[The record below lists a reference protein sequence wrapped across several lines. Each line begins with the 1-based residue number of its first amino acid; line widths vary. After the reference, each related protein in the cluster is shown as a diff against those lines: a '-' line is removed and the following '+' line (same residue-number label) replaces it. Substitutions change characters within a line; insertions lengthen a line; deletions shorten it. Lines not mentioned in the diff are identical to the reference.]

1 MRYNDKLLAVTRF
14 IEDNFD
20 DPVELTIALGLSVED
35 FIRLLPDVLV
45 SNYTK
50 FYPTHDYT
58 EEDAVE
64 EDKIDF
70 GTGEDWEDP
79 ET

>member
-14 IEDNFD
+14 VEDNFD
-20 DPVELTIALGLSVED
+20 DPTELTIALGLSVED
-35 FIRLLPDVLV
+35 FIKLLPDVLV
-45 SNYTK
+45 SNYSK

-58 EEDAVE
+58 EEDAIE
-64 EDKIDF
+64 EDQADLGIR
-70 GTGEDWEDP
+70 EDWEDT

>member
-45 SNYTK
+45 SNYSK

-64 EDKIDF
+64 EDQINY
-70 GTGEDWEDP
+70 GTGENWED
-79 ET
+79 T

>member
-1 MRYNDKLLAVTRF
+1 MNYSDKLWAVTRF
-14 IEDNFD
+14 VEDNFD

-45 SNYTK
+45 SNYSN

-58 EEDAVE
+58 EEDENEIDEANLGLGE
-64 EDKIDF
+64 E
-70 GTGEDWEDP
+70 GEDS